1 MEEFEMIDYRIQ
13 LHQDPIFRQHVID
26 VLDSQ
31 DFNFT
36 VLLANGNFDI
46 RHALV
51 TSDVNSRWYFGSAK
65 TDQSVFN
72 IEACFHLTKAH
83 FPIERTAAYLALT
96 RLEDQR
102 LEVSPFSISL
112 GFRDFFTGTAALN
125 IGMLTALLTHVA
137 YSFLNVNEDDEG
149 YDPAITATRFKRFK
163 RVGTLLIIVAALCLI
178 VGLIMFM
185 WSLIDITTLRNSS
198 LWVTHLWNKSVA
210 GYYTVLF
217 VVVIGAIFAVV
228 YASWPLDT
236 HVSMD

>member
-1 MEEFEMIDYRIQ
+1 
-13 LHQDPIFRQHVID
+13 
-26 VLDSQ
+26 
-31 DFNFT
+31 
-36 VLLANGNFDI
+36 
-46 RHALV
+46 
-51 TSDVNSRWYFGSAK
+51 
-65 TDQSVFN
+65 
-72 IEACFHLTKAH
+72 
-83 FPIERTAAYLALT
+83 
-96 RLEDQR
+96 
-102 LEVSPFSISL
+102 
-112 GFRDFFTGTAALN
+112 
-125 IGMLTALLTHVA
+125 MLTALLTHVA

-236 HVSMD
+236 HGSMD